1 MVESSYDDGYYEGV
15 DEGGGGL
22 EVDLEVGGSVD
33 LADMDPGFHPHRKQ
47 HYSRIKMVN
56 DLLATVANQ
65 ESLGENCSTGTD
77 LKLGESV
84 VNK

>member
-15 DEGGGGL
+15 DEGGGL
-22 EVDLEVGGSVD
+22 EVDLEVESVD
-33 LADMDPGFHPHRKQ
+33 LTDMDPGFHPHRKQ

>member
-15 DEGGGGL
+15 DEGGGL
-22 EVDLEVGGSVD
+22 EVDLEVESVD

>member
-1 MVESSYDDGYYEGV
+1 MVESSYDDGYYEDV

-22 EVDLEVGGSVD
+22 EVDLEVESVD

>member
-1 MVESSYDDGYYEGV
+1 MVESSYDDGYYEGM
-15 DEGGGGL
+15 DEGGDGL
-22 EVDLEVGGSVD
+22 EVDLEVESVD

>member
-15 DEGGGGL
+15 DEGGDGL
-22 EVDLEVGGSVD
+22 EVDLEVESVD

>member
-22 EVDLEVGGSVD
+22 EVDLEVESVD

-65 ESLGENCSTGTD
+65 ESLGEKSSTGTD
-77 LKLGESV
+77 LNCERAS
-84 VNK
+84 